1 MNLSSMAVAAAAAVA
16 ASFMLAGIMPDTR
29 NVIRPASPSAPVAYT
44 DLRRRS
50 AAVSPLFAECFEG
63 ELTGSGLRFRA
74 RRLPWPPPAGNDA
87 DRDEEHDHVDGIVDP
102 ASQVAYTSSEPASG
116 RCADLSP

>member
-1 MNLSSMAVAAAAAVA
+1 MNLSTMAAAAAVA
-16 ASFMLAGIMPDTR
+16 AAGLMLAGLMPDAR
-29 NVIRPASPSAPVAYT
+29 DVVRPPPPSTPVAYT

-87 DRDEEHDHVDGIVDP
+87 DRDEEHDHVGGIVGP
-102 ASQVAYTSSEPASG
+102 LNQGAYTSSEPASG
-116 RCADLSP
+116 RCADLTP